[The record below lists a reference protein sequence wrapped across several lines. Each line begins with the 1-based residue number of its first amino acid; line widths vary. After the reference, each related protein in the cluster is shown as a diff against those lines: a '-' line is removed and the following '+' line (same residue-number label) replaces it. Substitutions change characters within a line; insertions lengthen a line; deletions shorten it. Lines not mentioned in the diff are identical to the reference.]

1 MSIIVFLIIILFM
14 IQEASV
20 MGLLRTVLIIL
31 LVYFGFK
38 ILARLFAPLLL
49 RFVAKKAEQKFGQQ
63 FGGFKSQAEQR
74 QKQTQKEGETVIDKM
89 PNQNKQSNT
98 KVGEYVDYEEI
109 D

>member
-1 MSIIVFLIIILFM
+1 M

-31 LVYFGFK
+31 LFYFGIK
-38 ILARLFAPLLL
+38 ILARLFAPFLL

-63 FGGFKSQAEQR
+63 FGGFQNQADR
-74 QKQTQKEGETVIDKM
+74 KQKEGETVIDKM